1 MVESALVD
9 WSRLQFALTAGYHWI
24 FVPLTL
30 GLAVVMATMETIYV
44 INGDEFWKKTAKF
57 WMKLFAI
64 NFAVGIATGIILEFE
79 FGTNWSN
86 YSWFV
91 GDIFGAPLACRLN
104 AGFVPIRKPNK
115 LPANTIKESYSL
127 EYGTDTI
134 EMHADAVKEGDRVLV
149 IDDLLATGGT
159 AVAACNLVKKV
170 GAEVVAAAFII
181 ELDPLKGREKIEAK
195 GVKVVSMLNYD
206 LD

>member
-1 MVESALVD
+1 MTMTMNELDYVRSTVRQVPDFPKPGILFLDITTATKDAKAMNLMIDFLYEKFKDEKIDYVAGIES
-9 WSRLQFALTAGYHWI
+9 RGF
-24 FVPLTL
+24 
-30 GLAVVMATMETIYV
+30 
-44 INGDEFWKKTAKF
+44 
-57 WMKLFAI
+57 
-64 NFAVGIATGIILEFE
+64 
-79 FGTNWSN
+79 
-86 YSWFV
+86 
-91 GDIFGAPLACRLN
+91 IFGAPLACRLD

-134 EMHADAVKEGDRVLV
+134 EMHADAVKPGDRVLV

-170 GAEVVAAAFII
+170 GADVVAAAFII
-181 ELDPLKGREKIEAK
+181 ELDPLKGREKIEAND
-195 GVKVVSMLNYD
+195 VKVVSMLNYD

>member
-1 MVESALVD
+1 MTMTMNELDYVRSTVRQVPDFPKPGILFLDITTATKDAKAMNLMIDFLYEKFKDEKIDYVAGIES
-9 WSRLQFALTAGYHWI
+9 RGF
-24 FVPLTL
+24 
-30 GLAVVMATMETIYV
+30 
-44 INGDEFWKKTAKF
+44 
-57 WMKLFAI
+57 
-64 NFAVGIATGIILEFE
+64 
-79 FGTNWSN
+79 
-86 YSWFV
+86 
-91 GDIFGAPLACRLN
+91 IFGAPLACKLD

-134 EMHADAVKEGDRVLV
+134 EMHADAVKPGDRVLV

-170 GAEVVAAAFII
+170 GADVVAAAFII
-181 ELDPLKGREKIEAK
+181 ELDPLKGREKIEAN

>member
-1 MVESALVD
+1 MTMTMNELDYVRSTVRQVPDFPKPGILFLDITTATKDAKAMNLMIDFLYEKFKDEKIDYVAGIES
-9 WSRLQFALTAGYHWI
+9 RGF
-24 FVPLTL
+24 
-30 GLAVVMATMETIYV
+30 
-44 INGDEFWKKTAKF
+44 
-57 WMKLFAI
+57 
-64 NFAVGIATGIILEFE
+64 
-79 FGTNWSN
+79 
-86 YSWFV
+86 
-91 GDIFGAPLACRLN
+91 IFGAPLACRLN

-170 GAEVVAAAFII
+170 GANVVAAAFII
-181 ELDPLKGREKIEAK
+181 ELDPLKGREKIESK